1 MIFSRNNLCNLLMA
15 GSALLLLASCASIDD
30 PAQFRRDHIKAFQ
43 QDLKQRQDEVKEQ
56 VLKLEDCIMLAM
68 RHNYDVK
75 QAELSKQL
83 SEIDQSMAFSAFLP
97 QVTATTNLTTWSIPQ
112 SSGGNNISDKTIR
125 KGNLEFGLPLIYPAA
140 YFLYQNA
147 RLGVDI
153 SSLSAHYVKQTVIL
167 QTGIAF
173 YQVLL
178 TERMINT
185 FETQLEAAK
194 QLKERIGG
202 LAKAGL
208 VAEWEYGQ
216 AKHLYEARYANLMA
230 YRRKL
235 RQDRGALLKLMG
247 MSPLANVKLDPK
259 LELQDKPER
268 SIEEFVFT
276 ALQQHP
282 SLSIADHKVVAA
294 ENTVRA
300 AIANFLPSVNS
311 FATASWTSDS
321 FAKHASSLYGGFA
334 ASMDIFKG
342 FTKYNDYRA
351 AKLGKVSAQFE
362 REALFLSIILEV
374 VKATNA
380 VQDAK
385 EGLQVAQAQFN
396 YLKAKYEDYEARQKE
411 GLIPINEVLDAQGDA
426 QSAET
431 EVVKLLY
438 QNFLTQI
445 QLDMALGAIQV
456 PGDTPTKLLVKPVP
470 YTQPTEQDQVTPADK
485 PEP

>member
-1 MIFSRNNLCNLLMA
+1 MTLSRNALCNLLLA
-15 GSALLLLASCASIDD
+15 GSAIFLLASCATIDD
-30 PAQFRRDHIKAFQ
+30 PAQFRRDHIKAFH
-43 QDLKQRQDEVKEQ
+43 QDLKQRQDEIKEQ
-56 VLKLEDCIMLAM
+56 TLKLEDCIMLAM

-83 SEIDQSMAFSAFLP
+83 SEIDQSTAFSAFLP
-97 QVTATTNLTTWSIPQ
+97 QVTATTNLTTWSHAQ
-112 SSGGNNISDKTIR
+112 SSGGRNIADKTIR
-125 KGNLEFGLPLIYPAA
+125 KGNLEFGLPLIYPSA

-153 SSLSAHYVKQTVIL
+153 SSISAHYVKQSVIL

-208 VAEWEYGQ
+208 AAEWEHGQ
-216 AKHLYEARYANLMA
+216 ANHLYEARRANLMA

-235 RQDRGALLKLMG
+235 QQDRGELLKLMG
-247 MSPLANVKLDPK
+247 MSPLANIKLDPK
-259 LELQDKPER
+259 LELKTRPER
-268 SIEEFVFT
+268 SIEESVFT

-294 ENTVRA
+294 ENTIRA
-300 AIANFLPSVNS
+300 AIANFLPTVNS
-311 FATASWTSDS
+311 FATATWTSDS
-321 FAKHASSLYGGFA
+321 FAQHASTLYGGFA
-334 ASMDIFKG
+334 ASMDLFKG

-351 AKLGKVSAQFE
+351 AKLGKTSAQFE

-380 VQDAK
+380 VKDAQ
-385 EGLQVAQAQFN
+385 EGLEVAKAQFT
-396 YLKAKYEDYEARQKE
+396 YLKAKYDDYEARQKE

-431 EVVKLLY
+431 DMVKLLY

-456 PGDTPTKLLVKPVP
+456 PGDAPTELLVKPVP
-470 YTQPTEQDQVTPADK
+470 YTQPTEQDQAAPADK